1 MSEETAPVSL
11 SHRPMSSVLA
21 RIELELRDLWAV
33 PAPGEAMKSRA
44 CTMNLVVVTSS
55 VEVAAHY
62 SPIVDE
68 VTRAIPSRAIVVT
81 MTPNVAEA
89 SLDGDASAITGEDGL
104 TSSERVNLRATG
116 SACARVGSAVEA
128 LVVPELPTTLV
139 WLGRVHVDDPI
150 FREIGSDAQR
160 VVLDTDYTSLASLLS
175 LAKWARE
182 GRKRIA
188 VADLAWT
195 RVSVWQ
201 EMCARFF
208 DDPAMRPLAS
218 SVESLR
224 IVQMSESGVRLGA
237 EGSLMLG
244 WLATRLGWRAER
256 LGGALRFLRADGRP
270 IVIEL
275 GAMPRAPDYLSVAP
289 LAIASITLK
298 MKKDAI
304 TATGSVARD
313 FAGDVADVLH
323 YELAV
328 NLPCSGVQTVR
339 LGANKGARV
348 LERTLHRPAHD
359 DALAE
364 AVAFAERLD
373 DDGVICT

>member
-1 MSEETAPVSL
+1 MIDPSDAPPPSM

-21 RIELELRDLWAV
+21 RVEQQLRDLWA
-33 PAPGEAMKSRA
+33 APQPGQASTRV

-55 VEVAAHY
+55 KDVAAHY
-62 SPIVDE
+62 SPIIDD
-68 VTRAIPSRAIVVT
+68 VTRAIPSRAIAVT
-81 MTPNVAEA
+81 MTPTANDA
-89 SLDGDASAITGEDGL
+89 SLDGEALAISSEDGL
-104 TSSERVNLRATG
+104 ASSERVNLRATG

-150 FREIGSDAQR
+150 FREIASDAQR

-182 GRKRIA
+182 RQNKIA

-195 RVSVWQ
+195 RVAVWQ

-218 SVESLR
+218 HVESLR
-224 IVQMSESGVRLGA
+224 IVQMSEPNVRLGA

-244 WLATRLGWRAER
+244 WFATRLGWQAER
-256 LGGALRFLRADGRP
+256 LGGALRFLRADKRP
-270 IVIEL
+270 VSVEL
-275 GAMPRAPDYLSVAP
+275 AAMPRAEGVAP
-289 LAIASITLK
+289 LAIASVTLK
-298 MKKDAI
+298 MKHESIA
-304 TATGSVARD
+304 ATGTVTRD
-313 FAGDVADVLH
+313 FGGDVADVLH
-323 YELAV
+323 YSLDV
-328 NLPCSGVQTVR
+328 NLPSAGKQTVR
-339 LGANKGARV
+339 LGANKSARV

-359 DALAE
+359 ETLSE

-373 DDGVICT
+373 DDNVICA

>member
-1 MSEETAPVSL
+1 MSDEAPPSI
-11 SHRPMSSVLA
+11 SHRPMSSVLT
-21 RIELELRDLWAV
+21 RVEQELRDLWISS
-33 PAPGEAMKSRA
+33 GEATSRV

-55 VEVAAHY
+55 REVAAHY

-68 VTRAIPSRAIVVT
+68 VSRVIPSRAIVVT
-81 MTPNVAEA
+81 MTPTSSEA
-89 SLDGDASAITGEDGL
+89 SLDGDASAIAGEDGL
-104 TSSERVNLRATG
+104 ASSERVNLRATG

-150 FREIGSDAQR
+150 FREIGGEAQR
-160 VVLDTDYTSLASLLS
+160 IVLDTDYTSLASLLS

-182 GRKRIA
+182 RQHKIA

-218 SVESLR
+218 QVESLR
-224 IVQMSESGVRLGA
+224 IVQMSEPNIRLGA

-244 WLATRLGWRAER
+244 WFATRLGWQAER
-256 LGGALRFLRADGRP
+256 LGGALRFLRADKKP
-270 IVIEL
+270 VTVEL
-275 GAMPRAPDYLSVAP
+275 AAMPRPEGVAP
-289 LAIASITLK
+289 LAIGSITLR
-298 MKKDAI
+298 MKNESI
-304 TATGSVARD
+304 IATGSVARD
-313 FAGDVADVLH
+313 FKGDVTDVLH
-323 YELAV
+323 YELDV

-359 DALAE
+359 ETLAE
-364 AVAFAERLD
+364 AVSFAERLD
-373 DDGVICT
+373 DDNVICA